1 MDQAVSLGETK
12 KGRGRRSDGRAQGRG
27 QGRGRGWGWG
37 AKPAFEHP
45 EAKVGARRY
54 YTRGAEEEA

>member
-1 MDQAVSLGETK
+1 MDQAVSPGETK

-27 QGRGRGWGWG
+27 RGRGWG